1 VAVTEGPAGQRRTS
15 LRFAILGLLTR
26 RPATG
31 YDIKRDFDRTIGYA
45 WNAHDSQIYPE
56 LRRLE
61 EEGLIHSEPI
71 KPDGRRRRAYRVTT
85 EGRKQLR
92 AWLAAPAERG
102 FQRDEFLLRLFFLH
116 LLTPPERA
124 AVLRLE
130 ADRLEDELGLLKTVL
145 SPFEG
150 SQAAADTA
158 HALRW
163 QLAAARVFRA
173 STEARLAFVR
183 RLLGESESEA

>member
-1 VAVTEGPAGQRRTS
+1 VTEGPAQQRRTS

-61 EEGLIHSEPI
+61 EEGLIRPEAT
-71 KPDGRRRRAYRVTT
+71 KPDGRRRRTYRVTAG
-85 EGRKQLR
+85 GRKRLR

-102 FQRDEFLLRLFFLH
+102 FQRDEFLLRLFFLQ

-124 AVLRLE
+124 SVLRLE
-130 ADRLEDELGLLKTVL
+130 AGRLEDELRLLETVL
-145 SPFEG
+145 GPFDRSG
-150 SQAAADTA
+150 AAADTS

-163 QLAAARVFRA
+163 QLAAARVFEA
-173 STEARLAFVR
+173 STRARLASVR
-183 RLLGESESEA
+183 QLLEESEAGG

>member
-1 VAVTEGPAGQRRTS
+1 VTTGGAAGQRRTS

-61 EEGLIHSEPI
+61 VDGLIRSEPA
-71 KPDGRRRRAYRVTT
+71 PTDGRRRRTYRVTP
-85 EGRKQLR
+85 EGRKALR
-92 AWLAAPAERG
+92 AWLAEPAERG
-102 FQRDEFLLRLFFLH
+102 FQRDEFLLRLFFLQQV
-116 LLTPPERA
+116 TPLERA
-124 AVLRLE
+124 KVLGLE
-130 ADRLEDELGLLKTVL
+130 IDRLEEELRMLRRTLG
-145 SPFEG
+145 PFED
-150 SQAAADTA
+150 SDAAGDAS

-163 QLAAARVFRA
+163 QLAAAKVFEA
-173 STEARLAFVR
+173 STAARLAFVR
-183 RLLGESESEA
+183 RLLGEAEETPS

>member
-1 VAVTEGPAGQRRTS
+1 MATEGPAGQRRTS

-61 EEGLIHSEPI
+61 ADGLIRPEATR
-71 KPDGRRRRAYRVTT
+71 PDGRRRRTYRVTIA
-85 EGRKQLR
+85 GRKKLR
-92 AWLAAPAERG
+92 AWLAEPADRG
-102 FQRDEFLLRLFFLH
+102 FQRDEFLLRLFFLQ

-124 AVLRLE
+124 AVLGLE
-130 ADRLEDELGLLKTVL
+130 VDRLEDELQLLRSVL
-145 SPFEG
+145 GSFET
-150 SQAAADTA
+150 SDAAADA
-158 HALRW
+158 SHALRW
-163 QLAAARVFRA
+163 QLAAAKVFEA
-173 STEARLAFVR
+173 STEARLSFVR
-183 RLLGESESEA
+183 DLLEENRSAP